1 MVLCSEMPGVW
12 KGNTNQN
19 INYKMDIEDFKLVI
33 CVIALIAYAA
43 LVECGV
49 KKAKSKKLRI
59 YHIIELIS
67 ILIIYYF
74 RSKN

>member
-1 MVLCSEMPGVW
+1 
-12 KGNTNQN
+12 
-19 INYKMDIEDFKLVI
+19 MDIEDFKLVI
-33 CVIALIAYAA
+33 CAIALIAYAA

-59 YHIIELIS
+59 YHIVELIG